1 MAKTKRLEQIAKEK
15 MLGINRTKP
24 HPVKNK
30 LEYALRYDRLWHTK
44 TITDKKKENK
54 KKGGYISEDITE

>member
-1 MAKTKRLEQIAKEK
+1 MKTS
-15 MLGINRTKP
+15 KP

-44 TITDKKKENK
+44 TITDKKKEQK
-54 KKGGYISEDITE
+54 KRGGHLSENITE